1 MKKHYFNVI
10 AALALVCGV
19 FAFSGCADYETDIN
33 NLNDRLDQLEAGQI
47 ASLED
52 QIANLGTALE
62 DANSLIEALQGNV
75 GDLEAADE
83 TLGQQIDAINSDIE
97 TVKGDIEDL
106 GSQITSLESELTDK
120 INQAIA
126 DLEAADDV
134 NAQKISNLA
143 DNLASAEE
151 ELKKLIADGDAATIT
166 ELTTKIDSLREEL
179 VKLITDGDLANATEI
194 GALSDKI
201 NTLREEF
208 DAKVV
213 ELTNLLEEFG
223 KLTAD
228 VENLKALTASLP
240 ALEQLVDSIKNNY
253 LSIED
258 AQATYATI
266 KMLQDSIGKVNG
278 RLDIIEEQ
286 IPELRTAVETAQ
298 AAADKALTQLETVF
312 GDIAALKE
320 ALGTYAT
327 SGELQSD
334 MEYLLSQVEALNSK
348 DSDLEEL
355 INNSYEK
362 LDARI
367 TAEIF
372 TINSNIEDIN
382 DEIKGING
390 EIAAIQENMAT
401 KDDLANAIETVMGQ
415 IQDTEGKITEE
426 MTKMINEATKKL
438 QDQIDAINTD
448 IDDINTRL
456 DNLLSDLGTIVD
468 DIADNIQSLVFV
480 PEYKDGMATSY
491 LYTVGGEALSEYQ
504 RVQATFQVTPAA
516 LAASITNENA
526 MLYVVPVAETRAAAA
541 TEIVTENLNITANGL
556 TGRVDIDALVP
567 TEIGEHIAIALYVTD
582 ENVVDEV
589 LNNPG
594 LQVDLGNYVSSEY
607 VQVAL
612 NENAS
617 KLDNKYALYN
627 FTEKKVFPDI
637 LNVEKDWT
645 LAPAT
650 VTFYEDYELV
660 LNMGTNQKPEYV
672 TLSEAEN
679 ELRLPEGALMPEYN
693 PITTFDPEIGNGVTI
708 NLDEEKDY
716 GMIASMPGTSNEA
729 VDHVGDIAIVE
740 NIFNKNGVSVIENVT
755 SYEIIPVTYELNLQ
769 LNPIDWPNERID
781 WTYKFAQEHKI
792 IYNGT
797 QDPIELDETAILNW
811 DEYKDKDGAMDNI
824 SDILEN
830 GTPSFDTVRRT
841 VQGGKPELLTD
852 KFNPSDENGDVR
864 IDAQAFKVAQVANV
878 VIDSYQF
885 EKDKTVTYDIRKVYD
900 DSEGH
905 TRVIFN
911 LSYTLGAM
919 PDNKIINLGNFDINF
934 IGSSFDAQNLGDR
947 PYTEAFSKDHFA
959 SLEEFKASLAD
970 DGTAYGAA
978 DYAYTVE
985 SWRVDGMLKE
995 KLEGT
1000 DPLVDLWTYLGILD
1014 EGDDENEPE
1023 PAYLRTSSSDIKKF
1037 GDQFE
1042 FTTTVDTWYGVTY
1055 EFNATSKIIA
1065 PVYKL
1070 EYDEGF
1076 APNGKALLDGLV
1088 YSDGRYDFESVELSN
1103 YVYIAN
1109 ADQLKDLAYV
1119 KFEITTKE
1127 DQLNGIINIPTLTKT
1142 EGTPGTSSSIYAAVY
1157 PSNEVNDMIENVF
1170 VHWNGFT
1177 AREMDVDAVL
1187 YIRSSTGVEIEVNR
1201 LPIHFTA
1208 DDPITLFET
1217 EPITISDRVSGVEYK
1232 INVWESFVINGILE
1246 EDKNIALYYGDAEP
1260 REYQNMDNMINQ
1272 PYSLLYKYQPEITF
1286 GTPECQIK
1294 DGGYLNADIT
1304 FDPNTGVL
1312 IFGKDNGVLQ
1322 NDIMISIPVT
1332 LGHKMDY
1339 NGVDAKTATIS
1350 ITIKKQIDEL

>member
-1 MKKHYFNVI
+1 MKKHFFNVI

-19 FAFSGCADYETDIN
+19 FAFTGCADFESDIN
-33 NLNDRLDQLEAGQI
+33 SINERLDALETGQI
-47 ASLED
+47 ASLEE
-52 QIANLGTALE
+52 QIATLTSAL
-62 DANSLIEALQGNV
+62 DEAKGAIATLEGSV
-75 GDLEAADE
+75 GDLDAAKED
-83 TLGQQIDAINSDIE
+83 LQSQIDELNTRIESNDGDIDKLVDQVADLEVEVARIDGLESDLEDLKATVAEIE
-97 TVKGDIEDL
+97 GKLDDYATKKDLEEATLDIKGDIEALNNSLGKLEGRVEALETSVEDLESDL
-106 GSQITSLESELTDK
+106 GDLQGQIPGILEDIKAAQDSASSALGNIRSLREAFDVFTKSFDSKIEELELRDSTLMDNIDKLSDSLKANVSDLQGQIDQLKEELANKVNKDEFSGMVAEEIKKSIEAGYINDAISEAISELTEQ
-120 INQAIA
+120 INKQ
-126 DLEAADDV
+126 
-134 NAQKISNLA
+134 
-143 DNLASAEE
+143 
-151 ELKKLIADGDAATIT
+151 
-166 ELTTKIDSLREEL
+166 
-179 VKLITDGDLANATEI
+179 I
-194 GALSDKI
+194 G
-201 NTLREEF
+201 
-208 DAKVV
+208 
-213 ELTNLLEEFG
+213 
-223 KLTAD
+223 D
-228 VENLKALTASLP
+228 VEKRIDDLT
-240 ALEQLVDSIKNNY
+240 
-253 LSIED
+253 
-258 AQATYATI
+258 
-266 KMLQDSIGKVNG
+266 
-278 RLDIIEEQ
+278 
-286 IPELRTAVETAQ
+286 
-298 AAADKALTQLETVF
+298 
-312 GDIAALKE
+312 
-320 ALGTYAT
+320 
-327 SGELQSD
+327 
-334 MEYLLSQVEALNSK
+334 
-348 DSDLEEL
+348 SDLVIIIGGL
-355 INNSYEK
+355 
-362 LDARI
+362 
-367 TAEIF
+367 
-372 TINSNIEDIN
+372 
-382 DEIKGING
+382 
-390 EIAAIQENMAT
+390 
-401 KDDLANAIETVMGQ
+401 
-415 IQDTEGKITEE
+415 
-426 MTKMINEATKKL
+426 
-438 QDQIDAINTD
+438 
-448 IDDINTRL
+448 
-456 DNLLSDLGTIVD
+456 
-468 DIADNIQSLVFV
+468 ADNIQSLVFV

-491 LYTVGGEALSEYQ
+491 YYTVAEKPLVDFQ
-504 RVQATFQVTPAA
+504 RVQATFQVTPAK
-516 LAASITNENA
+516 LAASISNENA
-526 MLYVVPVAETRAAAA
+526 VLYVVPVKPETRAAAPA
-541 TEIVTENLNITANGL
+541 ITVAGENLEIVADGS
-556 TGRVDIDALVP
+556 TGRIEVDAIVP
-567 TEIGEHIAIALYVTD
+567 ITKEVGKDIAIALYVAD
-582 ENVVDEV
+582 EYVVNEAI
-589 LNNPG
+589 NNSDLG
-594 LQVDLGNYVSSEY
+594 NIDLGNYVSSEY
-607 VQVAL
+607 VQVNIDEKASAL
-612 NENAS
+612 
-617 KLDNKYALYN
+617 DDKYVLYN
-627 FTEKKVFPDI
+627 FTEEEEFPAT
-637 LNVEKDWT
+637 LEVEKDWT
-645 LAPAT
+645 EAPAT
-650 VTFYEDYELV
+650 VTFYDGYELAFDMAGDTV
-660 LNMGTNQKPEYV
+660 RLE
-672 TLSEAEN
+672 EAAEA
-679 ELRLPEGALMPEYN
+679 LRLPVEA
-693 PITTFDPEIGNGVTI
+693 ITPDYEPVVLYTPVMGNGVTI
-708 NLDEEKDY
+708 SLDEEKGY
-716 GMIASMPGTSNEA
+716 GMIASMPATSEEA
-729 VDHVGDIAIVE
+729 VKHVGDIAYVN
-740 NIFNKNGVSVIENVT
+740 NIFNINGKAVIENGT
-755 SYEIIPVTYELNLQ
+755 SYEIIPVTYELDLE
-769 LNPIDWPNERID
+769 LNKYDWPEGRID
-781 WTYKFAQEHKI
+781 WTYKFAQAHKI
-792 IYNGT
+792 LFNGDE
-797 QDPIELDETAILNW
+797 DPILLDETAIVNW
-811 DEYKDKDGAMDNI
+811 DEYKDKEGAMENI
-824 SDILEN
+824 SEILDN
-830 GTPSFDTVRRT
+830 GTPSFKQVLRT
-841 VQGGKPELLTD
+841 VEGAAKPEDLTD
-852 KFNPSDENGDVR
+852 DFNASDVDGDVR

-878 VIDSYQF
+878 TIDGYDF
-885 EKDKTVTYDIRKVYD
+885 EKGKTVTYDIQKVYD

-911 LSYTLGAM
+911 LTYTLGAM